1 MNPRIPEITAELQ
14 RIQQLISNTN
24 SSEELIKLLGSLK
37 LQAAQLYL
45 ETDMEII
52 AQHRSSHEHP
62 QEEPNKESISSFEP
76 IKEEVSPEE
85 EVQESAEDLHSPQE
99 ITLKSVDDSSGNEE
113 PVQES
118 MFVSEESS
126 KEVESNEIQEDS
138 TSVSTD
144 GEFSQGVKDRA
155 KEVLN
160 MFSFSRR
167 FEFGNFLFGGDMQLF
182 SVFICEMLTAHP
194 GEARDQVYQKWY
206 DNRNWSRKEESADDL
221 KRNLRK
227 MI

>member
-14 RIQQLISNTN
+14 SIQQLISNTN

-52 AQHRSSHEHP
+52 AQHRASNEHP
-62 QEEPNKESISSFEP
+62 QEIPTDEPISNFEP

-85 EVQESAEDLHSPQE
+85 EVQESDEDLHSSQE
-99 ITLKSVDDSSGNEE
+99 ITLKNIEDPSPKEIPTKETMFDDEQPSVVEENDDFHKVSS
-113 PVQES
+113 P
-118 MFVSEESS
+118 SEAGE
-126 KEVESNEIQEDS
+126 
-138 TSVSTD
+138 
-144 GEFSQGVKDRA
+144 EFSQGVKDRA

-206 DNRNWSRKEESADDL
+206 DNRYWSRKEESADDL

>member
-24 SSEELIKLLGSLK
+24 SSEELTKLLGSLK

-52 AQHRSSHEHP
+52 AQNRATNENPKEIPTHEPATH
-62 QEEPNKESISSFEP
+62 FEP
-76 IKEEVSPEE
+76 IKEEVSLEDE
-85 EVQESAEDLHSPQE
+85 IQESDDDLHFSQE
-99 ITLKSVDDSSGNEE
+99 INLKNIEDPTPNASPKEDTKFDDEQASVVEEKDEFQEDSK
-113 PVQES
+113 PT
-118 MFVSEESS
+118 VSEE
-126 KEVESNEIQEDS
+126 
-138 TSVSTD
+138 
-144 GEFSQGVKDRA
+144 EFSQGVKDRA

-194 GEARDQVYQKWY
+194 GEARDEVYQKWY

>member
-52 AQHRSSHEHP
+52 AQNRASIESPNEIP
-62 QEEPNKESISSFEP
+62 TNEPVTNFEP
-76 IKEEVSPEE
+76 IKEEVSLEDE
-85 EVQESAEDLHSPQE
+85 IQESDEDLHSSQE
-99 ITLKSVDDSSGNEE
+99 ISLENIEDPTPHEAPKQETMFEDEQPSVVEEKDD
-113 PVQES
+113 
-118 MFVSEESS
+118 
-126 KEVESNEIQEDS
+126 IQEDS
-138 TSVSTD
+138 APVAS
-144 GEFSQGVKDRA
+144 GEEFSQGVKDRA

>member
-1 MNPRIPEITAELQ
+1 VAE
-14 RIQQLISNTN
+14 
-24 SSEELIKLLGSLK
+24 EK
-37 LQAAQLYL
+37 
-45 ETDMEII
+45 D
-52 AQHRSSHEHP
+52 
-62 QEEPNKESISSFEP
+62 
-76 IKEEVSPEE
+76 
-85 EVQESAEDLHSPQE
+85 
-99 ITLKSVDDSSGNEE
+99 
-113 PVQES
+113 
-118 MFVSEESS
+118 
-126 KEVESNEIQEDS
+126 EIQEDS
-138 TSVSTD
+138 APAAS
-144 GEFSQGVKDRA
+144 GEEFSQGVKDRA

-194 GEARDQVYQKWY
+194 GEPRDQVYQKWH